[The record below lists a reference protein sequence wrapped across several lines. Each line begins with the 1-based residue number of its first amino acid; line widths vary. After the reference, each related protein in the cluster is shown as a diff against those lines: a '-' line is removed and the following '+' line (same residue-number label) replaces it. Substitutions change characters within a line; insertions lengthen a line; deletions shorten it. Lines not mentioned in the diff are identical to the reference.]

1 MSSATSALNPRTTAL
16 AELLIREPAETYH
29 AQTAEYLSSH
39 RLADFRRCPLL
50 YHWKQTG
57 LAKDEDKPAYLIG
70 RAAHTLILE
79 GRAKFL
85 AEYAIG
91 GPINEKTGQPYGT
104 TTKAFAEWAATQGK
118 PVLTEEQAKLVEQMA
133 AGVLAHELARQLL
146 AKGVAEAVVRA
157 PWHAVPCQIR
167 MDYLS
172 DMAGAALADLKT
184 ADDLTWFEA
193 DARRY
198 GYPHQLAF
206 YRAVLAAA
214 AGLDPRE
221 IPVHL
226 IAVEK
231 QMPFR
236 CGVWRMGED
245 VLAVAQRENESAVK
259 RLREC
264 RESGFWPT
272 GYESVRCFDWL

>member
-1 MSSATSALNPRTTAL
+1 MT
-16 AELLIREPAETYH
+16 
-29 AQTAEYLSSH
+29 
-39 RLADFRRCPLL
+39 
-50 YHWKQTG
+50 
-57 LAKDEDKPAYLIG
+57 KDEDKPAYLIG
-70 RAAHTLILE
+70 RASHTLILE

-91 GPINEKTGQPYGT
+91 GPINERTGQPYGA
-104 TTKAFAEWAATQGK
+104 TTKAFAEWAAARGN

-157 PWHAVPCQIR
+157 SWNGVPCQIR

-172 DMAGAALADLKT
+172 DMAGAALVDLKT
-184 ADDLTWFEA
+184 ADSLDWFEA

-206 YRAVLAAA
+206 YRSILAAA
-214 AGLDPRE
+214 TGLDPRE

-226 IAVEK
+226 IGVEK
-231 QMPFR
+231 QTPFR

-245 VLAVAQRENESAVK
+245 VLAVAQRENESAVT

-264 RESGFWPT
+264 RSTGFWPT
-272 GYESVRCFDWL
+272 GYESVRCFDWM